1 MIKKINVI
9 DNASTNVTKTI
20 STNVLST
27 VLINYDNEKA
37 THEKYNHPY
46 LYYI

>member
-1 MIKKINVI
+1 MNVI
-9 DNASTNVTKTI
+9 DNASRNVTKAI

-27 VLINYDNEKA
+27 VLINYDDKKV

-46 LYYI
+46 LYYF